1 MNKLYRSS
9 QNKMLAGVCAGVADF
24 FGLDIKLVRLVW
36 LIALLFGAG
45 AILYIILWIV
55 VPEK

>member
-24 FGLDIKLVRLVW
+24 FGLDVNLVRLVW
-36 LIALLFGAG
+36 FLALLFGAG

>member
-1 MNKLYRSS
+1 
-9 QNKMLAGVCAGVADF
+9 MLAGVCAGVADF
-24 FGLDIKLVRLVW
+24 FGLDVNLVRLVW
-36 LIALLFGAG
+36 FLALLFGAG

>member
-9 QNKMLAGVCAGVADF
+9 SDKVFGGVCAGVADF

-36 LIALLFGAG
+36 FIALLFGAG

>member
-24 FGLDIKLVRLVW
+24 FGLDIKLVRMVW
-36 LIALLFGAG
+36 FIALLFGAG

>member
-1 MNKLYRSS
+1 
-9 QNKMLAGVCAGVADF
+9 MLAGVCAGVADF

-36 LIALLFGAG
+36 LLALLFGAG

>member
-9 QNKMLAGVCAGVADF
+9 QNKVLAGVCAGVADF

-36 LIALLFGAG
+36 FIALLFGAG

>member
-24 FGLDIKLVRLVW
+24 FGLDIKIVRLVW
-36 LIALLFGAG
+36 FIALLFGAG

>member
-9 QNKMLAGVCAGVADF
+9 QNKRLAGVCAGVADF

-36 LIALLFGAG
+36 FIALLFGAG

>member
-9 QNKMLAGVCAGVADF
+9 QNRMLAGVCAGVADF

-36 LIALLFGAG
+36 FIALLFGAG

>member
-36 LIALLFGAG
+36 FIALLFGAG

>member
-24 FGLDIKLVRLVW
+24 FGLDVKHVRLVW
-36 LIALLFGAG
+36 LLALLFGAG

>member
-1 MNKLYRSS
+1 MGRLCRSTD
-9 QNKMLAGVCAGVADF
+9 NRVIGGVCAGVADF

-36 LIALLFGAG
+36 FIALLFGAG

>member
-9 QNKMLAGVCAGVADF
+9 QNKKLAGVCAGLADF
-24 FGLDIKLVRLVW
+24 FGLDVTLVRLVW
-36 LIALLFGAG
+36 LFALLLGAG
-45 AILYIILWIV
+45 ALLYIIMWIV

>member
-24 FGLDIKLVRLVW
+24 FGLDIKLIRLVW
-36 LIALLFGAG
+36 FIALLFGAG

>member
-9 QNKMLAGVCAGVADF
+9 QNKMFAGVCAGVADF
-24 FGLDIKLVRLVW
+24 FGLDVNLVRLVW
-36 LIALLFGAG
+36 FLALLFGAG

>member
-9 QNKMLAGVCAGVADF
+9 QNKVLAGVCAGVADF
-24 FGLDIKLVRLVW
+24 FGLDVKLVRLVW
-36 LIALLFGAG
+36 LLALLFGAG

>member
-36 LIALLFGAG
+36 LLALLFGAG